1 MIAGDRAPRQLT
13 FFTELDKGPLH
24 DLFCKEGLIDQ
35 LTRLQAHVSMG
46 MLDLSAERAEVV
58 RKLNASGIPL
68 IAWQLLPKE
77 QGYWYHLGSADQAVI
92 RYQQFRQWSLQ
103 ENLHWDAIGIDIEPD
118 INEFQEL
125 LKYNLRT
132 VLSLVK
138 RLWNK
143 KLSTEATATYKS
155 LIARMHSDGYDVHS
169 YEFFFAADER
179 LTGSSLLSRL
189 FGLAHVTADK
199 HVGMLY
205 SSFFRP
211 YGVTV
216 LETYVKAFDS
226 AGIGITGGGVELEG
240 LKDKAPLNW
249 DELSQDLRIA
259 AKSVR
264 DIHIFSLEG
273 CVQQGFLERLDGF
286 DWARKPAPQSN
297 VWSLLIPVLRS
308 FALSG
313 LWILAHP
320 ALALAVVALILWVL
334 FSGYN

>member
-1 MIAGDRAPRQLT
+1 MIAGDRASRQLT
-13 FFTELDKGPLH
+13 FFTELEKEPLY
-24 DLFCKEGLIDQ
+24 DLFCQDSLIDQ
-35 LTRLQAHVSMG
+35 LVRLQARVSMG
-46 MLDLSAERAEVV
+46 ILDLSPERAEIV
-58 RKLNASGIPL
+58 RRLNAEGIPL
-68 IAWQLLPKE
+68 VAWQLLPKE

-92 RYQQFRQWSLQ
+92 RYGQFREWSLR
-103 ENLHWDAIGIDIEPD
+103 EDLHWDAIGIDIEPD

-132 VLSLVK
+132 LLSLVK

-143 KLSTEATATYKS
+143 KLSAEATATYES

-169 YEFFFAADER
+169 YEYFFVADER

-189 FGLAHVTADK
+189 FGLANVSTDK

-211 YGVTV
+211 YGVAV
-216 LETYVKAFDS
+216 LETYAKAFDS
-226 AGIGITGGGVELEG
+226 TAIGITGGGVELEG
-240 LKDKAPLNW
+240 LEDKAPLNW

-259 AKSVR
+259 GESVH

-273 CVQQGFLERLDGF
+273 CVQQGFLERLDDF
-286 DWARKPAPQSN
+286 DWAHKPAPRSK
-297 VWSLLIPVLRS
+297 VWSLLIPVLRY

-313 LWILAHP
+313 LWILARP
-320 ALALAVVALILWVL
+320 ALALAAAALILWVL
-334 FSGYN
+334 FSS